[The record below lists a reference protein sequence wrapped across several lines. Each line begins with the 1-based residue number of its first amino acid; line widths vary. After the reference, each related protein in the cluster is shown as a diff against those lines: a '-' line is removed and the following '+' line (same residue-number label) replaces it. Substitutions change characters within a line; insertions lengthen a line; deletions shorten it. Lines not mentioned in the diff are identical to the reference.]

1 MNIDHLIKEGSRILR
16 EQNIFSYQIDSELLL
31 SKIIKKDRVFI
42 LTNGNYVVS
51 SKEIDDY
58 LIKSGKQILD
68 CVGCYQIEKAGPNII
83 ENIKGDFFNVMG
95 FPLFSFLLFL
105 IKFNIKK

>member
-58 LIKSGKQILD
+58 LNIISRRQKHEPLAYITKKKEFWTILD
-68 CVGCYQIEKAGPNII
+68 ARLKI
-83 ENIKGDFFNVMG
+83 
-95 FPLFSFLLFL
+95 
-105 IKFNIKK
+105 